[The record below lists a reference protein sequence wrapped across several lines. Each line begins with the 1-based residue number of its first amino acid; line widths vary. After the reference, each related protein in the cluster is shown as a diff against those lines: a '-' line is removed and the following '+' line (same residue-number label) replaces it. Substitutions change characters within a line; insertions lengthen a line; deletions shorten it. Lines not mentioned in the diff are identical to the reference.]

1 LGWEGWLGGIWLWPL
16 GNLHTWENGCMGLKK
31 NYMDVFG
38 QHTIGKNFSSSAC
51 NQNKLYIYIYVP
63 LKLICTFLWKK
74 PHITL
79 YKPLRVDEHF
89 WNSTTNVKGYS
100 SITQ

>member
-1 LGWEGWLGGIWLWPL
+1 
-16 GNLHTWENGCMGLKK
+16 
-31 NYMDVFG
+31 MDVFG

-51 NQNKLYIYIYVP
+51 NQNKFKNKIKYVP
-63 LKLICTFLWKK
+63 LKLVCTFLLKN